1 MGQTF
6 AAAMRL
12 TYVPVMQANC
22 PGVATVLQFSSL
34 PET

>member
-6 AAAMRL
+6 AAPARL
-12 TYVPVMQANC
+12 TYVPAMQANC
-22 PGVATVLQFSSL
+22 PGVATVLRFSSL